1 MIFIDDLDGQVSD
14 AVRAGNIQI
23 QSITGDNGRLSCVP
37 ESNCAGIAGKA
48 TLELL
53 GVQSVGIVLN
63 LHKGL
68 PLGSG
73 LGSSA
78 ASAAAAAAAVIFA
91 LSPYK
96 CETHSTV
103 LDRRS
108 IRCDKLLSF
117 EPCSRILHL
126 CIPSSLLKM

>member
-1 MIFIDDLDGQVSD
+1 MISIDDIDVQVSD
-14 AVRAGNIQI
+14 AVPAGNIQI

-37 ESNCAGIAGKA
+37 ENNCAGIAGKA

-53 GVQSVGIVLN
+53 GVKSVGIVLN

-78 ASAAAAAAAVIFA
+78 ASAAAAAAAVISA
-91 LSPYK
+91 LSSYK
-96 CETHSTV
+96 
-103 LDRRS
+103 L
-108 IRCDKLLSF
+108 
-117 EPCSRILHL
+117 
-126 CIPSSLLKM
+126 